1 MKAAK
6 GEELRLAILR
16 TSGKCAIRAYKDG
29 VGFTSCGAPATLA
42 VVTRGAMADATCDVH
57 FKALTG
63 VTP

>member
-1 MKAAK
+1 MKPAR

-16 TSGKCAIRAYKDG
+16 TNGRCAIRAYKEG
-29 VGFTSCGAPATLA
+29 VGFTNCGAPATLA

-57 FKALTG
+57 YRALTG